1 MSKELLRAIM
11 SLAIDYFRWTQLVPM
26 LACWAFLVLCLVA
39 FALTS
44 FESQGLAALE
54 AVVAIV
60 AGVASMLP
68 EAITQRTADRS
79 IDLSGDDLVDLAL
92 WSWFFLSMIA
102 VAINWIVGER
112 LRPRFLTTL
121 RGRIAAAGI
130 AAVLVSV
137 AMIAIR
143 LLAPGNFNGSFVSWL
158 PFLLG
163 APVIVWFVS
172 IYSLSVSAALGM
184 LEPVLTN
191 RPLSPRE

>member
-1 MSKELLRAIM
+1 MSKELLRAII

-26 LACWAFLVLCLVA
+26 LACWALLIACLVA
-39 FALTS
+39 FVLTS

-54 AVVAIV
+54 AVLAIV
-60 AGVASMLP
+60 AAVASVLP
-68 EAITQRTADRS
+68 ESFTPRAADGS
-79 IDLSGDDLVDLAL
+79 IELSGDELIDMAM
-92 WSWFFLSMIA
+92 WSWFFVSMIA
-102 VAINWIVGER
+102 VVINWIVGER

-121 RGRIAAAGI
+121 RGRIGTAGFAASF
-130 AAVLVSV
+130 VSI
-137 AMIAIR
+137 AMIAVR

-172 IYSLSVSAALGM
+172 IYSLSVSAALGL

-191 RPLSPRE
+191 WPHSPR